1 MADDH
6 AVRAGAVN
14 AATQFAEQGYAAV
27 PLFDAGQVRAAADD
41 IAEHI
46 DRVSRALYLPFEQ
59 SCPDAPLNERI
70 DRVYAHERSVANLL
84 RVAVCTD
91 AHRGAR
97 LQALAND
104 PRLTAAAAE
113 LSGRALAGKIVRVR
127 ASIACFPEHRHAW
140 HSDVARDDGTGC
152 GKVLVTAWIPLSDA
166 GPESG
171 GLEVA
176 ARRQPAP
183 LASEGDD
190 GYEIPE
196 WRLAELPRVQPACPA
211 GTALFLDRFTPH
223 RTLPAKTTRFAL
235 VVWVKAA

>member
-1 MADDH
+1 MSAEIL
-6 AVRAGAVN
+6 
-14 AATQFAEQGYAAV
+14 FAEQGYAAV
-27 PLFDAGQVRAAADD
+27 PLFDPEDVRAAADD

-59 SCPDAPLNERI
+59 SCPTAPLSERI

-91 AHRGAR
+91 AHRGPR

-104 PRLTAAAAE
+104 ARLIKTAE
-113 LSGRALAGKIVRVR
+113 RLGGRALAGRIARVR

-152 GKVLVTAWIPLSDA
+152 GKVVVTAWIPLCDA

-171 GLEVA
+171 GLEIA
-176 ARRQPAP
+176 AGRQPAP

-190 GYEIPE
+190 GFEIPE
-196 WRLAELPRVQPACPA
+196 WRLAGLPRVQPECPA
-211 GTALFLDRFTPH
+211 GTALFLDRFTAH
-223 RTLPAKTTRFAL
+223 RTLPARRARFAL
-235 VVWVKAA
+235 VVWMKAA

>member
-6 AVRAGAVN
+6 DLPACAVS
-14 AATQFAEQGYAAV
+14 AAQFAEEGYAAV
-27 PLFDAGQVRAAADD
+27 PIFDPALVRAAAGD
-41 IAEHI
+41 IAKHI
-46 DRVSRALYLPFEQ
+46 DRVARALYLPFEQ
-59 SCPDAPLNERI
+59 SCPDAPLGERI
-70 DRVYAHERSVANLL
+70 DQVYVKERSVANLL

-91 AHRGAR
+91 AHRGER

-104 PRLTAAAAE
+104 PRLIEAAEE
-113 LSGRALAGKIVRVR
+113 LSGRALTGKIVRVR

-152 GKVLVTAWIPLSDA
+152 GKVVVTAWIPLSDA

-176 ARRQPAP
+176 AGRQPAP

-196 WRLAELPRVQPACPA
+196 WRLAGLPRVQPACPA
-211 GTALFLDRFTPH
+211 GTALLLDRFTPH
-223 RTLPAKTTRFAL
+223 RTLPTKATRFAL
-235 VVWVKAA
+235 VVWMKAA